1 LDRFLRTLVGT
12 RRGLAISAALILVG
26 GLVLGLVWRA
36 ASAPPPDEYA
46 SADESAPDLSGARMT
61 SFPFRNWI
69 TYYGRDQ
76 VDELSSFDLIN
87 LDLEPHLAAYS
98 ADEVALLRSRIGPR
112 GGKVL
117 SYLNIGACE
126 NTRGYWSHLD
136 ERGRQVGCEAFRLAP
151 YRGYPGEFWMDVRKR
166 AYHDLIVNVAASALV
181 ERGVDGFVLDNL
193 DNYQAPLRGA
203 SMAERKQG
211 IADIIRRLRARYPD
225 KLIVVLNGIYALG
238 SDDES
243 DNVLF
248 WPDRHN
254 ADVPVY
260 RYVDLELHE
269 DVNSYPDCPVRGEY
283 CRQDMMA
290 ALAELQREG
299 IPVLLL
305 DYASEPSVARL
316 YYRRTI
322 CAGFLPYVTSESLD
336 VIRQWDRVP
345 PRPPARGTSRRAGG
359 EVVLSWQP
367 ADACA
372 APDGD
377 GEEYGTT
384 SYRVYR
390 DGSVIGE
397 TYLLDGPQQLTVFR
411 DRDAPPGDHEYA
423 VSAISTGLQES
434 TRTVLR
440 DER

>member
-1 LDRFLRTLVGT
+1 L
-12 RRGLAISAALILVG
+12 AALVLVG
-26 GLVLGLVWRA
+26 GLLLVGIAWRA
-36 ASAPPPDEYA
+36 ASATAPDDYA
-46 SADESAPDLSGARMT
+46 SADESAPDLSVTRMT
-61 SFPFRNWI
+61 GFPFRNWI
-69 TYYGRDQ
+69 SYYGRGQ
-76 VDELSSFDLIN
+76 VDALSGFDLIN
-87 LDLEPHLAAYS
+87 LDLEPHLGAYS
-98 ADEVALLRSRIGPR
+98 ADDVALLRSRIGPR

-126 NTRGYWSHLD
+126 NTRDYWSRVD

-166 AYHDLIVNVAASALV
+166 AYQDLIVDVAASALV
-181 ERGVDGFVLDNL
+181 ERGADGFVLDNL

-203 SMAERKQG
+203 TMVERKQG
-211 IADIIRRLRARYPD
+211 VADIIRRLRARYPD
-225 KLIVVLNGIYALG
+225 KLIVVLNGIYGLG

-248 WPDRHN
+248 WPDRRN
-254 ADVPVY
+254 AGMPVY
-260 RYVDLELHE
+260 RYVDMELHE
-269 DVNSYPDCPVRGEY
+269 DVNSYPDCPVQGEF
-283 CRQDMMA
+283 CRQDVMA
-290 ALAELQREG
+290 TLAELQRLG
-299 IPVLLL
+299 VPVLLL

-322 CAGFLPYVTSESLD
+322 CAGFLPYVTSDSLD

-367 ADACA
+367 AEACTA
-372 APDGD
+372 LDGD

-397 TYLLDGPQQLTVFR
+397 TYLLDGSQRLTLFS
-411 DRDAPPGDHEYA
+411 DRDAPPGEHEYA
-423 VSAISTGLQES
+423 VSAVSTGLQES